1 MSNNPFGIN
10 SEEETLDITP
20 TKIENLS
27 DKGNWVDEAAKTL
40 KTNDIQKPT
49 EEIVNPELKKIQE
62 SNAEQW
68 IKDGATSLYATPNQ
82 KTETIEIID
91 ETAKKEV
98 DAINN
103 KTQLVTGLIKMA
115 PDSKRE
121 EIPNILNEM
130 NRGYV
135 YGHDI
140 ESFTTVIRKLVE
152 AAVKSD
158 LTPSVLANLE
168 NYVCT
173 KPEVYGFS
181 NSDVEKYNKGVK
193 ILTATESELAQAR
206 VDQGLTNE
214 LKFGNAL
221 ESISTEDKQ
230 KAI

>member
-152 AAVKSD
+152 AAVK
-158 LTPSVLANLE
+158 
-168 NYVCT
+168 
-173 KPEVYGFS
+173 
-181 NSDVEKYNKGVK
+181 
-193 ILTATESELAQAR
+193 
-206 VDQGLTNE
+206 
-214 LKFGNAL
+214 
-221 ESISTEDKQ
+221 
-230 KAI
+230 

>member
-27 DKGNWVDEAAKTL
+27 DKGDWVDEAAKTL

-82 KTETIEIID
+82 KTETIEIVD

-103 KTQLVTGLIKMA
+103 KTQLVTGLIKIA
-115 PDSKRE
+115 PDSKRK

>member
-1 MSNNPFGIN
+1 MNNDAFGIN
-10 SEEETLDITP
+10 TPAETVMIHPVSMNEIPEVVDV
-20 TKIENLS
+20 TKKEPVDNKNTENKDAIVS
-27 DKGNWVDEAAKTL
+27 
-40 KTNDIQKPT
+40 IKP
-49 EEIVNPELKKIQE
+49 E
-62 SNAEQW
+62 SNKVTQPAQK
-68 IKDGATSLYATPNQ
+68 IASLYTTLNQ
-82 KTETIEIID
+82 TTEV
-91 ETAKKEV
+91 AKKE
-98 DAINN
+98 
-103 KTQLVTGLIKMA
+103 G
-115 PDSKRE
+115 
-121 EIPNILNEM
+121 IPNILNEM